1 MAFPPLPPRPALM
14 LVVIIAA
21 ALTAFAC
28 GDSSDERIRS
38 LDEILAGDIVVT
50 DLTTSSAAVQLSTTI
65 PVVCSVVYG
74 IDQQYGDQSTDLDM
88 VGRAHSDHR
97 PRLRG
102 LEPDTTYHYR
112 LQGTASDGTFYV
124 SQDLTFTTPP
134 ADPDDALGSAAQ
146 ADNLAALAAG
156 AQVID
161 ASSTFGSSDTWR
173 PENALDGDPN
183 TEWSSASDG
192 DAAFIEI
199 ALARTSQ
206 ITAVGIWTRTM
217 GMSAQIT
224 EFRVVTADG
233 VILGPFTLPNANQLH
248 LFQVEARARF
258 LRFEVVASSGGNTG
272 VVELAVIGAP
282 AETPAE

>member
-1 MAFPPLPPRPALM
+1 MPFTRTPPRSGLM
-14 LVVIIAA
+14 RVIIIAA

-38 LDEILAGDIVVT
+38 IDEILAGGIVVT

-74 IDQQYGDQSTDLDM
+74 IDQQYGDQSTDFDM
-88 VGRAHSDHR
+88 VGRAHSEHR
-97 PRLRG
+97 PLLRD
-102 LEPDTTYHYR
+102 LEPNTTYHYR
-112 LQGTASDGTFYV
+112 LQGTTSDGTFYV
-124 SQDLTFTTPP
+124 SRDLTFTTPP
-134 ADPDDALGSAAQ
+134 ADSTDPLASAAQ
-146 ADNLAALAAG
+146 AENLAALAVG
-156 AQVID
+156 AQIID

-173 PENALDGDPN
+173 PENALDGDPD

-199 ALARTSQ
+199 ALARTSE
-206 ITAVGIWTRTM
+206 ITAVGMWTRTM

-233 VILGPFTLPNANQLH
+233 VVLGPFTLPNANQLH

-272 VVELAVIGAP
+272 VVELLVIGTA
-282 AETPAE
+282 AE

>member
-1 MAFPPLPPRPALM
+1 M
-14 LVVIIAA
+14 
-21 ALTAFAC
+21 TAN
-28 GDSSDERIRS
+28 
-38 LDEILAGDIVVT
+38 
-50 DLTTSSAAVQLSTTI
+50 SASVQLSTTI
-65 PVVCSVVYG
+65 PVVCAVVYG

-102 LEPDTTYHYR
+102 LEPNTTYHFR

-124 SQDLTFTTPP
+124 SQDLTFTTPL
-134 ADPDDALGSAAQ
+134 ADAGDTLGRGAPSA
-146 ADNLAALAAG
+146 NLATLAAG
-156 AQVID
+156 ARVID
-161 ASSTFGSSDTWR
+161 VSSTFGSSDTWR
-173 PENALDGDPN
+173 AENALDGDPN

-199 ALARTSQ
+199 ALAGTSE
-206 ITAVGIWTRTM
+206 ITAVGLWTRTM

-233 VILGPFTLPNANQLH
+233 AILGPFTLPNAQLLH
-248 LFQVEARARF
+248 LFQVEANARF

-272 VVELAVIGAP
+272 VVELAIIGATL
-282 AETPAE
+282 E